1 MVGSSYYL
9 DLHQEGRCIMGL
21 KVRDEVEHNQYPGKK
36 GLVVGIKKRDNHS
49 VETILVHWWGSKQL
63 SHHTPQALKIV

>member
-1 MVGSSYYL
+1 M
-9 DLHQEGRCIMGL
+9 EL
-21 KVRDEVEHNQYPGKK
+21 KVRDQVEHQQYPGKK
-36 GLVVGIKKRDNHS
+36 GLVVAIKKRDNHT